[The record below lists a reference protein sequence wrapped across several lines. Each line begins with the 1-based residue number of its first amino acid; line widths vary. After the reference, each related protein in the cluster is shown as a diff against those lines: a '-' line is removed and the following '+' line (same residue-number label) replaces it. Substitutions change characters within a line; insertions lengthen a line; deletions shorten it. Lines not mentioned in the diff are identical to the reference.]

1 MMNGTCMLEAVLYM
15 QDDMVE
21 EVPIDDDQPSQRA
34 GDAERDVS
42 YKTVSE
48 ALLDTSVCVPGHPI
62 SRCELLCTP
71 SASEHKVLCAESAC
85 TQCTSSEQRPGAS

>member
-42 YKTVSE
+42 YKTCVRSSSGYFSLRAWASYFTLRALVHTVS
-48 ALLDTSVCVPGHPI
+48 I
-62 SRCELLCTP
+62 
-71 SASEHKVLCAESAC
+71 
-85 TQCTSSEQRPGAS
+85 